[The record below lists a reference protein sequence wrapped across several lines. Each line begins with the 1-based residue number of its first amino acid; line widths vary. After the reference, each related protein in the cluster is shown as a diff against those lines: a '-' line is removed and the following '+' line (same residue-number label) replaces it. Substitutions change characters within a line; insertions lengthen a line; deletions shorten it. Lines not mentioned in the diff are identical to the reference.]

1 VQYFTELLVWQKAHR
16 LFLDL
21 VNDVAT
27 LPKTTVARILTD
39 QILRSSS
46 SISANIAEGFASLT
60 TKEYIHYLGISRK
73 SASETENHLY
83 QFRDVSL
90 FPSTVVETRLQQIIE
105 INRMLMGL
113 IKSLR
118 KDNK

>member
-1 VQYFTELLVWQKAHR
+1 MKHFTELLVWQKAHR
-16 LFLDL
+16 FFLDL
-21 VNDVAT
+21 VNDIAP
-27 LPKTTVARILTD
+27 LPKTTVMRILSD

-46 SISANIAEGFASLT
+46 SISDNISEGFASLT
-60 TKEYIHYLGISRK
+60 TKEYVHYLGISRK

-83 QFRDVSL
+83 QFRDVTL
-90 FPSTVVETRLQQIIE
+90 LPADVIELRLQQIIE

-118 KDNK
+118 KTS

>member
-1 VQYFTELLVWQKAHR
+1 VKHFTELLVWQKSHR

-27 LPKTTVARILTD
+27 LPKTPVARILID

-46 SISANIAEGFASLT
+46 SVSDNISEGFASLST
-60 TKEYIHYLGISRK
+60 REYIHYLGISRK

-83 QFRDVSL
+83 QFRDVPL
-90 FPSTVVETRLQQIIE
+90 FPAALVDVRLGQILE

-118 KDNK
+118 IQSK